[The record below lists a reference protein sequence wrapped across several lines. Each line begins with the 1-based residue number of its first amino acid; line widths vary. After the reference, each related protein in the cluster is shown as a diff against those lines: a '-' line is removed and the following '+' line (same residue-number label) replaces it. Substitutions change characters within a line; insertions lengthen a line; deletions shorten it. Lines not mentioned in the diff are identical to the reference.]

1 MSSVA
6 ARRSTYIPPHPSLTG
21 PRTVRRL
28 PLMNWQWISFGE
40 VETSAAAAGQNEF
53 SLRVRLTGPWRSTI
67 TAASSSRDL
76 WPRPPTSRSTSLQAG
91 PACRRSRRPSESQ
104 PVIEAMMPADLLLN
118 RPCPLAG
125 SYCQVHDQTSVEAFL
140 LLLNIHNPHH
150 HHQHPYIV
158 I

>member
-6 ARRSTYIPPHPSLTG
+6 LYIHPST
-21 PRTVRRL
+21 
-28 PLMNWQWISFGE
+28 PLLDRPARCQ
-40 VETSAAAAGQNEF
+40 TSASHELAMDLIWRGGDERGGGWTEWVQPTCQAHWAVTVYHHCCLFQPWP
-53 SLRVRLTGPWRSTI
+53 LT
-67 TAASSSRDL
+67 
-76 WPRPPTSRSTSLQAG
+76 PPLPTPRSTSLQAG

-104 PVIEAMMPADLLLN
+104 PVVEAMMPADLLLN
-118 RPCPLAG
+118 RPCPSAG

-150 HHQHPYIV
+150 HHQQRPYIV